1 MAGPVGRDSGALTV
15 PVALRYAWLLPAA
28 FLIAFLLVPVAVLI
42 GVVADTETLA
52 GLADL
57 ELWRVAAAAAAQ
69 AFVSVVLTLVIGI
82 PITGLLYRCN
92 FPGRRGLLAL
102 ATVPFVLPTVVV
114 ALALRTLLDPVVDQG
129 LALIMIAHAYVNLAV
144 VIRIVGARWSR
155 VDPRTVAVAR
165 TLGASPL
172 TALRTVTLPAL
183 TSSIGAAA
191 SVVFVFSF
199 TSLGIIAVAGDGT
212 VRTLESVIVRRTSV
226 LLDFP
231 SAASAAIVQ
240 VLVVTLVIV
249 ATLRMRSA
257 RSSGR
262 TWVPRTAARQ
272 ATRIGVRAAAI
283 LVAAVLIAPL
293 ATMAVASVRVDGD
306 WTITWWSDLL
316 TGSIGV
322 GSPRDALVR
331 SLGIAL
337 ATGVLASVV
346 GGLAGV
352 SALAHR
358 TGRTVAGVGL
368 LPLGV
373 SAATLG
379 VGTLLAF
386 GRDPVDLRATGLLI
400 PIAHALVAVPLVI
413 AVAAPALTATSSHHG
428 LVAATLGARPFRA
441 WWTCF
446 GPVLRVVM
454 IAAGGL
460 AAAVSLGDFGAASVL
475 ARADSPTVPVLIE
488 RLLGRPGDASFGI
501 AACLSVVLMA
511 VTLVLVG
518 LIDRLGRQRGVAV

>member
-1 MAGPVGRDSGALTV
+1 MVGAVGRDPRTLTV
-15 PVALRYAWLLPAA
+15 PVALRYAWLVPAG
-28 FLIAFLLVPVAVLI
+28 FITAFLLIPIAVLI
-42 GVVADTETLA
+42 GVVADAATLT
-52 GLADL
+52 GLGDIG
-57 ELWRVAAAAAAQ
+57 LWRVAGLAATQ
-69 AFVSVVLTLVIGI
+69 ALTSVLLTLVIGI
-82 PITGLLYRCN
+82 PITGLLYRCD
-92 FPGRRGLLAL
+92 FQGRRGLLAL

-114 ALALRTLLDPVVDQG
+114 ALALRTLLGDVVPQG
-129 LALIMIAHAYVNLAV
+129 LGLVLIAHVYVNLAV

-172 TALRTVTLPAL
+172 TAWRTVTVPAL
-183 TSSIGAAA
+183 RSSIGAAA
-191 SVVFVFSF
+191 AVVFVFSF

-231 SAASAAIVQ
+231 GAAAAAFLQ
-240 VLVVTLVIV
+240 VLVVTLVLV
-249 ATLRMRSA
+249 VTVRTRSP
-257 RSSGR
+257 RTVGR
-262 TWVPRTAARQ
+262 TWNPRPAARPR
-272 ATRIGVRAAAI
+272 TRIGIHASAI
-283 LVAAVLIAPL
+283 VVGVMLIAPL
-293 ATMAVASVRVDGD
+293 ATMALASVRVDGA
-306 WTITWWSDLL
+306 WTITWWPELL
-316 TGSIGV
+316 NGRIGV
-322 GSPRDALVR
+322 GSPQGALIR
-331 SLGIAL
+331 SIGIAV
-337 ATGVLASVV
+337 ATGILASLI
-346 GGLAGV
+346 GGLAAA

-358 TGRTVAGVGL
+358 AGRTVAGIGL

-413 AVAAPALTATSSHHG
+413 AVAVPALTETSNQRG
-428 LVAATLGARPFRA
+428 LVAATLGARPLRA
-441 WWTCF
+441 WWTCY

-460 AAAVSLGDFGAASVL
+460 AAAVSLGEFGAASVL

-488 RLLGRPGDASFGI
+488 RLLGRPGDASFGV

-518 LIDRLGRQRGVAV
+518 LIDRLGRQRGVPL